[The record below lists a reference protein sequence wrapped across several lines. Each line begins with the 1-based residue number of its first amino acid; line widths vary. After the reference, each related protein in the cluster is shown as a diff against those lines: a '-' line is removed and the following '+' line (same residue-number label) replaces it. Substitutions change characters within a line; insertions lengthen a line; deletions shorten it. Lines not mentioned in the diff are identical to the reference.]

1 MPSSDLPDTSHK
13 FTQLTPNSDG
23 SATTTHGT
31 LNPMFQTTYELPS
44 SEESVSPLLENKVSE
59 MLFNSLTSYQ
69 SSTFAHHPVQG
80 TPLVPQ
86 PGVMPLNTPALTQ
99 HSFSQSPEIVGGI
112 NMHGIYHLPV
122 PPIEQQVYRAHQS
135 LGLAIN
141 FDDADVEDANALD
154 AMAET
159 DPLAHPALEHMFADD
174 TFMTA
179 DLSHTLGIPVDEDV
193 NDDEISMFLNL
204 DCSPQSPPQTPPS
217 KGDVS
222 LRKSPVRQKLKTT
235 KGAAQSKALRK
246 AKSFTTTRPVV
257 TLRDISA
264 GPRFSFEDCASEFPV
279 SDVYSFRDES
289 LLFMPE
295 STMSKK
301 KLSSKLSKALLKPL
315 LRRSKTTTN
324 LCLLVAVLKN
334 MESGISSFQI
344 DLKANLS
351 KDRL

>member
-13 FTQLTPNSDG
+13 FTQLTPSSDG
-23 SATTTHGT
+23 SATTMHGSR
-31 LNPMFQTTYELPS
+31 NPMFQTTYELPS
-44 SEESVSPLLENKVSE
+44 SEESVSPLLENKIND
-59 MLFNSLTSYQ
+59 MLFNSLASYQ
-69 SSTFAHHPVQG
+69 SATFVHHPAQG
-80 TPLVPQ
+80 TPLVTQ
-86 PGVMPLNTPALTQ
+86 PGVMLNTPTLTN
-99 HSFSQSPEIVGGI
+99 HSFSHSPEIVGGM
-112 NMHGIYHLPV
+112 NLHGIYHLPV
-122 PPIEQQVYRAHQS
+122 PHIEQLVYRAHQT

-141 FDDADVEDANALD
+141 FDDADLEDPNTLD
-154 AMAET
+154 VIGESG
-159 DPLAHPALEHMFADD
+159 PLAHPALEHMFADD

-179 DLSHTLGIPVDEDV
+179 DLTQPLGTSVDEDV

-204 DCSPQSPPQTPPS
+204 DCSPLSPPQTPAS
-217 KGDVS
+217 KGDAS
-222 LRKSPVRQKLKTT
+222 LRKSPVRQKLKST
-235 KGAAQSKALRK
+235 KVGAQSKALRK
-246 AKSFTTTRPVV
+246 AKSFTTTRPAAN
-257 TLRDISA
+257 LRDISA

-279 SDVYSFRDES
+279 SDVFSFRDES

-301 KLSSKLSKALLKPL
+301 KLTSKLPKALLKPQ

-324 LCLLVAVLKN
+324 LCLLAAVLKN